1 MSQITFN
8 SQEEFENAVMDVLA
22 NRLSVRLNT
31 FEDFG
36 DTMLELTLSDK
47 VDRVG
52 KDAQVIFEWDAV
64 NIQSAY

>member
-1 MSQITFN
+1 MTQITFN

-31 FEDFG
+31 FEEFG

-47 VDRVG
+47 VD
-52 KDAQVIFEWDAV
+52 KDAQVMFEWDTV
-64 NIQSAY
+64 TIQSAY